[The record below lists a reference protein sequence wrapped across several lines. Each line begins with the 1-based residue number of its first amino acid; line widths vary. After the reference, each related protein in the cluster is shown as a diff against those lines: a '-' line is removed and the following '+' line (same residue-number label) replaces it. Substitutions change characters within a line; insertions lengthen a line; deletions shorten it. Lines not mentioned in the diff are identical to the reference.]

1 MVKLKLQEFEMQDL
15 GKLETFLGINIRR
28 TDEGIYLSQKSYI
41 NDLLNKFRMNDCKE
55 NKTPMETGSLD
66 LIENSRDFGATEI
79 HKPIRELI
87 GSLMYLML
95 ATRPDLSTAV
105 NIYSR
110 YQQNPSEQV
119 WKGLKRIL
127 RYLKGTADFEL
138 FYPKNTDTKL
148 VGFADADW
156 AGDQEDRKSTTGY
169 LFKVFGGTIC
179 WSTRKQT
186 TVAMSSTE
194 AEYVALAEA
203 AREGIWLVNLLHDLG
218 FAKTVFTIFEDNQS
232 CIKVTKRWEHKRLK
246 HVDVKYNFVKDFVSK
261 GLLCIKYVCTNEQ
274 TADILTKNVVG
285 ELFVKHRSNLGLI
298 CRTI

>member
-1 MVKLKLQEFEMQDL
+1 
-15 GKLETFLGINIRR
+15 
-28 TDEGIYLSQKSYI
+28 
-41 NDLLNKFRMNDCKE
+41 MNDCKE

-179 WSTRKQT
+179 WST
-186 TVAMSSTE
+186 
-194 AEYVALAEA
+194 
-203 AREGIWLVNLLHDLG
+203 NLG

-246 HVDVKYNFVKDFVSK
+246 HR
-261 GLLCIKYVCTNEQ
+261 C
-274 TADILTKNVVG
+274 
-285 ELFVKHRSNLGLI
+285 
-298 CRTI
+298 